1 MACVRKKKC
10 KHYMNL
16 TTNMYQCIKL
26 SNYIQWT
33 HKYHMPNESFFN
45 FSAKHSETNGKP
57 TQKEGG
63 NIFKRYI
70 LLKNNNK
77 KNGWEGKVAFLTCTA
92 MATWAQS

>member
-1 MACVRKKKC
+1 
-10 KHYMNL
+10 
-16 TTNMYQCIKL
+16 
-26 SNYIQWT
+26 
-33 HKYHMPNESFFN
+33 MPNESFFN

-77 KNGWEGKVAFLTCTA
+77 KKWLRR
-92 MATWAQS
+92 